1 MTIQTLHRSLS
12 ALRPKTFVL
21 LFLAGVINAIGVTL
35 FLAPVQL
42 YDSGISGT
50 AMLFWQLTPEP
61 YTLPM
66 FLVLLNTPLFLFGMK
81 KQGLTFTVYSLWAVL
96 IYALASFAINTFFPT
111 AGASPFA
118 GDDLLLCAVFGGLI
132 SGVGSGHDHSLR
144 RRHRRRG
151 GHGGDL
157 FQAPGHDGGLLCDG
171 LQRAA
176 VCDHRLHFPRWLC
189 PSTPF

>member
-12 ALRPKTFVL
+12 SLRPKTFLL

-50 AMLFWQLTPEP
+50 AMR
-61 YTLPM
+61 
-66 FLVLLNTPLFLFGMK
+66 LLAADAGAVHPADVSGFAQYASVSFRHEKAGTDL
-81 KQGLTFTVYSLWAVL
+81 TVYSLWAVL

-111 AGASPFA
+111 SGASPFA

-132 SGVGSGHDHSLR
+132 SGVGSGMTIR
-144 RRHRRRG
+144 FG
-151 GHGGDL
+151 GAID
-157 FQAPGHDGGLLCDG
+157 A
-171 LQRAA
+171 
-176 VCDHRLHFPRWLC
+176 
-189 PSTPF
+189 

>member
-12 ALRPKTFVL
+12 SLRPKTFLL

-66 FLVLLNTPLFLFGMK
+66 FLVLLNTHLFIFGMK
-81 KQGLTFTVYSLWAVL
+81 KQ
-96 IYALASFAINTFFPT
+96 
-111 AGASPFA
+111 
-118 GDDLLLCAVFGGLI
+118 
-132 SGVGSGHDHSLR
+132 
-144 RRHRRRG
+144 
-151 GHGGDL
+151 
-157 FQAPGHDGGLLCDG
+157 
-171 LQRAA
+171 
-176 VCDHRLHFPRWLC
+176 
-189 PSTPF
+189 